1 MSRSN
6 NTNATRNVK
15 ILLTTITIIKVTLK
29 MKMIILM
36 NLRID
41 SQTMKLIINSKIK
54 IVKINLII
62 TMKNSDIAVN
72 FEESSI
78 DIGNRKQQ

>member
-1 MSRSN
+1 
-6 NTNATRNVK
+6 
-15 ILLTTITIIKVTLK
+15 
-29 MKMIILM
+29 M